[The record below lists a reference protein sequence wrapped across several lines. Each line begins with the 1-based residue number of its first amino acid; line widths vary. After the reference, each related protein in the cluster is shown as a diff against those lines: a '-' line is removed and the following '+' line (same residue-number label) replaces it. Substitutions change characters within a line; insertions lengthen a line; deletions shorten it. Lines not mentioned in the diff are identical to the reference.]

1 MVFPFLSHPQSTTW
15 AWPFLRICHGQS
27 TSTRY
32 AWRPSVKLDLF
43 VDTAILPVQF
53 ANLNFMSLVL
63 PTLDYCSSLWDPAY
77 MVHISKLEA
86 VQKLAA
92 KIVTKKW
99 NCDYES
105 LLSNLHRPRLSLRRT
120 KQKMALCF
128 RILKGY
134 SIIPPIFTPH
144 PTPHLRQSFSPAL
157 LSSVQ
162 LSFSLILLCCQLCA
176 SLELLAKWRWSSVLS
191 IIREKT
197 KTSPITLTQPVTS
210 LSWFLFWSCLY
221 MCYVYTLFP
230 YLCHA
235 LYSAWVT
242 FILVIFD

>member
-1 MVFPFLSHPQSTTW
+1 MLSISSPHLDYKEPQG
-15 AWPFLRICHGQS
+15 P
-27 TSTRY
+27 
-32 AWRPSVKLDLF
+32 F

-134 SIIPPIFTPH
+134 SIIPPSIFAPH
-144 PTPHLRQSFSPAL
+144 PTPHLRHNHSLPLYYPVCNSRSH
-157 LSSVQ
+157 LSSFAV
-162 LSFSLILLCCQLCA
+162 
-176 SLELLAKWRWSSVLS
+176 SSV
-191 IIREKT
+191 
-197 KTSPITLTQPVTS
+197 PV
-210 LSWFLFWSCLY
+210 WNCLPND
-221 MCYVYTLFP
+221 VVEVQ
-230 YLCHA
+230 
-235 LYSAWVT
+235 S
-242 FILVIFD
+242 